1 MRSLPTSAALA
12 LANTVLIALAVV
24 SMAFGLSS
32 VADRKAHLS
41 VRLIPA
47 LAGIAAPLLALKL
60 KPAIRMVAAS
70 ACVGAG
76 VGLYSAQ
83 LVALVLTDPERPA
96 LQAMEKAAKQDGVP
110 FDGRTRVQV
119 ITDLRRR
126 GVAAYPPFY
135 PLLLLES
142 PLRIDGRPTL
152 PLGSMANVF
161 TVCCNEGG
169 PYLTYTTDEHGFPNP
184 PGSWSHSPI
193 DLGVIGS
200 SQVVSESVPPA
211 DGLPALLRA
220 RYPNAVVIA
229 AGGNG
234 PLLELAGI
242 REYLPAL
249 KPKRV
254 LWVFSESHAPDF
266 LERESQSPLLIRYLD
281 PSYRQGL
288 FEKQDALNEGIA
300 QYFADGIQN
309 ELKAESWTTT
319 AKKLMRLETIHKLM
333 FFFVDARTAKSN
345 PFQFK
350 VDLYGKLLRE
360 GKNEIGAWGGTLTLV
375 YWPDSSRYTGIGHY
389 TPGLRSL
396 YDRTHESVLRVTQ
409 EVGIPV
415 IDLSRAF
422 PDLPASEAARNAEYF
437 YPYPAHFRPAGYH
450 HAAEAILTALEAA
463 P

>member
-1 MRSLPTSAALA
+1 MLA
-12 LANTVLIALAVV
+12 LANAVLLAVACV
-24 SMAFGLSS
+24 SLAFGLSS
-32 VADRKAHLS
+32 VAAQKAHLW

-47 LAGIAAPLLALKL
+47 LAGVATALLALRL
-60 KPAIRMVAAS
+60 KPAIRMLVAS

-83 LVALVLTDPERPA
+83 LIALVLTDPERPA
-96 LQAMEKAAKQDGVP
+96 LQAMEKAAKQDNLP

-135 PLLLLES
+135 PLLLLDS
-142 PLRIDGRPTL
+142 PLRIGGKPTIA
-152 PLGSMANVF
+152 LGSMSNAF
-161 TVCCNEGG
+161 TVCCNESG

-184 PGSWSHSPI
+184 TGSWSHSPI

-200 SQVVSESVPPA
+200 SQVVGESVPPA

-220 RYPNAVVIA
+220 RYPHAVAIA

-254 LWVFSESHAPDF
+254 LWVFSESHSPQF
-266 LERESQSPLLIRYLD
+266 LEMESRSPLLLRYLD
-281 PSYRQGL
+281 PTYRQGL
-288 FEKQDALNEGIA
+288 IEMQEALNQEVA
-300 QYFADGIQN
+300 HYFADGIQS
-309 ELKAESWTTT
+309 ELIAESWITS
-319 AKKLMRLETIHKLM
+319 AKKLLKLETIHKLM
-333 FFFVDARTAKSN
+333 YFFVDARTAKSN
-345 PFQFK
+345 SFQFNLK
-350 VDLYGKLLRE
+350 LYGQLLHE
-360 GKNEIGAWGGTLTLV
+360 GKSEIGAWGGTLTLV
-375 YWPDSSRYTGIGHY
+375 YWPDSSRYAGICNY

-396 YDRTHESVLRVTQ
+396 YDRTHDSVLHVA
-409 EVGIPV
+409 EELGIPV

-422 PDLPASEAARNAEYF
+422 PDLPASEAAQNAVYF

-450 HAAEAILTALEAA
+450 HAAEAILSALEAA
-463 P
+463 R